1 MLKSILASA
10 LIRAQATSIMSVVET
25 TLFRTAGFSADRF
38 AIIMDADQGIG
49 TTSNRRRRTTM
60 YHYPMGFKGVRDSN
74 AVVVP
79 KELRERLL
87 QVVVEPPKLRVVP
100 MRSILEKE
108 ASASQE
114 FEGID
119 KLLDSSLAATFPAS
133 DALSL
138 TQPGGGQRLLAPVPL
153 LGMAK

>member
-1 MLKSILASA
+1 MC
-10 LIRAQATSIMSVVET
+10 
-25 TLFRTAGFSADRF
+25 
-38 AIIMDADQGIG
+38 
-49 TTSNRRRRTTM
+49 
-60 YHYPMGFKGVRDSN
+60 HHPMGFKCAHDSD
-74 AVVVP
+74 AVGLP

-87 QVVVEPPKLRVVP
+87 QVLIEPPKLRVVP
-100 MRSILEKE
+100 MRRVLEKE
-108 ASASQE
+108 TSASQE

-138 TQPGGGQRLLAPVPL
+138 TQPGGGQRSLAPTPL

>member
-1 MLKSILASA
+1 
-10 LIRAQATSIMSVVET
+10 
-25 TLFRTAGFSADRF
+25 
-38 AIIMDADQGIG
+38 
-49 TTSNRRRRTTM
+49 M
-60 YHYPMGFKGVRDSN
+60 YHHPMGFKGAHDGD
-74 AVVVP
+74 AAVVP

-87 QVVVEPPKLRVVP
+87 QVLVEPPKLRVVP
-100 MRSILEKE
+100 MRGVLEKE
-108 ASASQE
+108 TSASQE

-138 TQPGGGQRLLAPVPL
+138 TQPGGGQRSLAPASL